1 MNKEIE
7 RKFLVD
13 PARWIKPTEGLK
25 IRQGY
30 LSENKER
37 VVRVRTINQK
47 AFITV
52 KGITENIERSEFE
65 YEIPFSD
72 ASIMLDQLCIKPL
85 IEKTRYVE
93 CGEDGKRWE
102 IDEFFGENAGLIVAE
117 IELSS
122 ETECFKKPDWIKA
135 EVSQDSRYFNSNLAK
150 HPFSAW

>member
-1 MNKEIE
+1 MSKEIE
-7 RKFLVD
+7 RKFLVNPD
-13 PARWIKPTEGLK
+13 RWVKPAEGLR

-52 KGITENIERSEFE
+52 KGITRNIERNEFE

-72 ASIMLDQLCIKPL
+72 ASVMLDELCIKPL
-85 IEKTRYVE
+85 IEKIRYVVHTK
-93 CGEDGKRWE
+93 DGKKWE

-122 ETECFKKPDWIKA
+122 ETESFEKPDWA
-135 EVSQDSRYFNSNLAK
+135 GEEVSQDSRYFNSNLAK
-150 HPFSAW
+150 HPFSTW